1 MGGHSPTRDG
11 AHLMDQPVP
20 HPVIQNNFMNIL
32 DGYNNNLM
40 DGYKD
45 CVTGGTEGFEL
56 GLRGEREFNDGWVG
70 DFKERQ
76 VPRDW
81 IDSDRSRSW
90 IEGDRF
96 RERSSRRSFDHESG
110 INRPWNEVVSIENRN
125 IRELERERDREM
137 DLNRQLRCERDRE
150 IEKQKERQLE
160 LKKEKERAR
169 EKTGSER

>member
-1 MGGHSPTRDG
+1 MG
-11 AHLMDQPVP
+11 
-20 HPVIQNNFMNIL
+20 
-32 DGYNNNLM
+32 
-40 DGYKD
+40 
-45 CVTGGTEGFEL
+45 
-56 GLRGEREFNDGWVG
+56 
-70 DFKERQ
+70 

-137 DLNRQLRCERDRE
+137 DLNRQRRCERDRE

-169 EKTGSER
+169 EKTENYKELEKLRMKLCQLKIGTSGN